1 MSDNLADSFKEYLNK
16 IHDIKDDK
24 CWFCKKT
31 PDQIRHEFLEF
42 KKDPEK
48 GLDQFELDDLI
59 IMTYKTKKPICASC
73 YFTIKKN
80 PDLVKE
86 IVNRSMD
93 EIW

>member
-16 IHDIKDDK
+16 IQDIKEDK

-31 PDQIRHEFLEF
+31 PDQMREEFF
-42 KKDPEK
+42 QIKKDPEK
-48 GLDQFELDDLI
+48 GLDELEFDDLI
-59 IMTYKTKKPICASC
+59 TITYKTKKPICASC
-73 YFTIKKN
+73 YFAMKKN

-86 IVNRSMD
+86 ILARPMK